1 MTMKGQYSRELYA
14 KIREALVNYG
24 GTGGRPNTVSSLW
37 LGGTSGSGG
46 GSGGPPGAF
55 IGQLPQSKVCYDTTE
70 AETDVGSESLVDN
83 LNTMRLMTKRY
94 AFMLSG
100 DTTDESE
107 DVGGVSRI
115 LLFDSEGSPQANY
128 PATSDGL
135 DSASA
140 AASAGDV
147 VWMPAGTISG
157 DHTLAAGV
165 HYIGLSEWACILTGE
180 ITTGID
186 TTLEVCSVTRTAN
199 DGNDLKGI
207 VAGAASGTAKVRV
220 VSVTCTQSGAG
231 DAFAI
236 SAEGAGD
243 IEIKVSSVYGNSI
256 GGAGY
261 GARRGIGAGN
271 VYLYA
276 TRTRGSTGE
285 CNE

>member
-1 MTMKGQYSRELYA
+1 MKGQYSRELYA

-24 GTGGRPNTVSSLW
+24 GTGGRPVTVTALW
-37 LGGTSGSGG
+37 LGGESGEDGG
-46 GSGGPPGAF
+46 TGGPPGLF
-55 IGQLPQSKVCYDTTE
+55 IGLLPQDKICYDTTE
-70 AETDVGSESLVDN
+70 AETDVGSESLLDN

-100 DTTDESE
+100 DTADESE

-115 LLFDSEGSPQANY
+115 LLFDSEGSPRADY

-135 DSASA
+135 DSASVA
-140 AASAGDV
+140 ATAGDV
-147 VWMPAGTISG
+147 VWLPAGTIAG
-157 DHTLAAGV
+157 DHTLAASI
-165 HYIGLSEWACILTGE
+165 HYIGQSQWACILTGE
-180 ITTGID
+180 ITTGVD

-207 VAGAASGTAKVRV
+207 VAGAASGTVKVRA

-236 SAEGAGD
+236 SAEGTGD
-243 IEIKVSSVYGNSI
+243 IEVRVSDVYGNSV

-261 GARRGIGAGN
+261 GAWRGIGAGN

-276 TRTRGSTGE
+276 TRTRGSTAE
-285 CNE
+285 CSE